1 MYASSQLHKVRVAL
15 RKSRYLSNIDE
26 KKNHHALNNTDCQLN
41 EMLEDFTWQA
51 EERMKSILK
60 SNCYGASQSKTV
72 KPPIF
77 SPKTK
82 SDEYNLIENMSDIIC
97 QTYKMLDV
105 LEKTNAIL
113 YIFKKEVDGKSKKI
127 HIQFYLK
134 LLDLAQTSSTKTVH
148 DDIHDFDIE

>member
-1 MYASSQLHKVRVAL
+1 
-15 RKSRYLSNIDE
+15 
-26 KKNHHALNNTDCQLN
+26 
-41 EMLEDFTWQA
+41 
-51 EERMKSILK
+51 MKSILK

-148 DDIHDFDIE
+148 DDIPDFDIE